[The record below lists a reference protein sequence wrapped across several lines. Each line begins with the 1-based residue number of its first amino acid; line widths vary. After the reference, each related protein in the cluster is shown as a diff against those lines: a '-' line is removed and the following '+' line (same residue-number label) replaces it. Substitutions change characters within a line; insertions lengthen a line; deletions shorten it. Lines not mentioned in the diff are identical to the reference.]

1 MGYKKIHLQYV
12 FSNLIGKQNT
22 LFKGKPYSRT
32 TVKKQKRNKLF

>member
-22 LFKGKPYSRT
+22 LFKGIPYSKENLIQGPR
-32 TVKKQKRNKLF
+32 